1 MKYKLQW
8 LPLALLAA
16 LFGVASP
23 SWGQEAKT
31 AYGIIDTDPGS
42 GPGVYTFDVSSDTL
56 DNIQLVTPIS
66 VDHLMGA
73 TKVDNVYYYID
84 YEQNQAGYKSHG
96 FYGLDLE
103 SNSLKKIGD
112 YKDEQSG
119 PCASHLAWDAQSQTL
134 YALDGLQNG
143 HGLVK
148 IDLTNG
154 DIIPVCTFTFD
165 RITEASKQWSE
176 SFQTNMISLAINYD
190 GDMYG
195 VSYSGALYKINPVTG
210 LCSMVGELG
219 YNPDQAYMYNG
230 NCLFF
235 DNEANKLYFRF
246 FTYYG
251 KKYEFGEINLK
262 TGQLTH
268 IATLPYEVGA
278 DYIISKSSG
287 FDGIVIPY
295 VPAEASA
302 PQKVQNLKLTR
313 GEAGA
318 LTAKLEWDNPSKT
331 YGRGGTLEE
340 LNTIIIY
347 RDGEEVHRIEN
358 PTIGGHE
365 TWTDNLPERGYYTYK
380 FVPVNGMG
388 NGDRS
393 SISAYIGVGDPMG
406 VTDATVV
413 ASGSDANITWTAPTE
428 GKFNSYINTA
438 DLSYDVW
445 RMPSNVKVAEKTKAT
460 SFTDTSISEMGK
472 YHYNI
477 IAYAGGFQSD
487 SVSTA
492 DVIAGPAYQAPDT
505 LLTDYAN
512 FQLWTNIDADGSETS
527 WTWQNGY
534 YGQFGG
540 ATDAYY
546 YESIAPQN
554 WLISP
559 RVRVEKDKHY
569 KITFD
574 AKTGSDKLQEL
585 LAVSFG
591 QGAEIAKQDSVYQ
604 FYLLE
609 KDAKN
614 LRVNLPT
621 VETTGDYNFGF
632 VHRTPYQNYNIAI
645 KNVVFAEDHEGYI
658 TGKVTCGGKAVA
670 NAFVRTEDGQFT
682 ATTDKNGAYTLSY
695 LPAGDHNLVIET
707 LGYYDQTATASVEE
721 LKTTTKDITI
731 DARPTYTLSGK
742 ITDVAGDAVAGA
754 TVEVSGYNGYE
765 ATTAQDGSYTID
777 GIYEHNAYAVNVN
790 KNKLL
795 AANATI
801 DMDGNKTLDLTLQ
814 DNIKPAKAVTV
825 KETTDGNNAE
835 VTWSAPANDPRVDRI
850 DDGVMTTGTGYAQ
863 GASSTSTFGVIRRE
877 AATVYGAQ
885 FYLTNRPGVSHYS
898 VALRVLG
905 LKENGDPDENNVL
918 FENTYVPVTDDAWN
932 EYTFPTP
939 VEAPNGYYLC
949 IANYSWLG
957 IGLDGGGDTQKYPF
971 QAMTNCFSSDY
982 TTGTYYY
989 LDDQQSASM
998 HRNFMIRS
1006 IAAPYTVD
1014 EDNAAKAGFF
1024 APRKFEAN
1032 KENQPVLDSYKAE
1045 NKVQGAEPAQAM
1057 KTVQDRVRY
1066 NVYRFATTDAAN
1078 EEAWTPLASN
1088 VQERTYTDTDWK
1100 SLSQGTYQYA
1110 VKTIYT
1116 GDKVS
1121 EATLSDSIGNKMLT
1135 NVTFNL
1141 TTNTTDNEAY
1151 GANVFMIA
1159 GGGAHVYQMTANDDG
1174 VAMADSVWKTTYDVQ
1189 ITLDGFKP
1197 IYTTVT
1203 VDKDNSYSFDFELTE
1218 DQVQPYGLQIE
1229 EGSWGAQKLFIWN
1242 YPDYFEDGFEEHE
1255 DFAINSPGSIGW
1267 QYYDGD
1273 GGETGAFSFQQSDGT
1288 TGSWPN
1294 AFSPMAYMVMNAYNV
1309 PDGYGGTLASDY
1321 YTLAPH
1327 SGQKSLQSW
1336 PAAGM
1341 KEDDW
1346 LITPRLHFLQ
1356 PISFRFYAL
1365 NYSSSAPEEI
1375 EVLYSTGEV
1384 GDDLEAYVRIDS
1396 CTINSS
1402 YGSWVLKQYNDIP
1415 AEAKYI
1421 ALRRVTPADETGYV
1435 PQILNIDDVAFG
1447 INLPYASPYAPKK
1460 SAQRM
1465 PSLDGAYEVYL
1476 DGELVANTDETQ
1488 YYFDNLTAGKHTA
1501 GVIASYTSGK
1511 TAMSTIDFEV
1521 DAAGISSVT
1530 TEDNDGE
1537 TEIYN
1542 IKGQRIS
1549 DHNIPRGV
1557 YIIKKGGRTY
1567 KTVKK

>member
-8 LPLALLAA
+8 LPLTLMAA
-16 LFGVASP
+16 LFSVASP

-31 AYGIIDTDPGS
+31 AYGMIDSDPGM
-42 GPGVYTFDVSSDTL
+42 GKGIYTFDVSSDTL
-56 DNIQLVTPIS
+56 NNIQLVSPVN
-66 VDHLMGA
+66 VDHIMGS
-73 TKVDNVYYYID
+73 TMIDDVYYYID
-84 YEQNQAGYKSHG
+84 YEQNQKGHKSHG
-96 FYGLDLE
+96 FYSFDLE
-103 SNSLKKIGD
+103 TKSVKKIGD
-112 YKDEQSG
+112 YKDQQQG
-119 PCASHLAWDAQSQTL
+119 PCASHFTWDAQTQTL
-134 YALDGLQNG
+134 YALNG
-143 HGLVK
+143 TQSGTGLVK
-148 IDLTNG
+148 IDLSNG
-154 DIIPVCTFTFD
+154 DIIPVCSFTFD
-165 RITEASKQWSE
+165 RITEASKQWDK
-176 SFQTNMISLAINYD
+176 SFQTNMNSITTNYD

-210 LCSMVGELG
+210 LCSMIGELG
-219 YNPDQAYMYNG
+219 YNPDQAYMYNN

-251 KKYEFGEINLK
+251 KKYEFGEIDLK
-262 TGQLTH
+262 TGVLTH

-278 DYIISKSSG
+278 DYMISKSSA

-295 VPAEASA
+295 IPAEASA

-313 GEAGA
+313 GDNGA

-340 LNTIIIY
+340 LNTVIIY
-347 RDGEEVHRIEN
+347 RDGVEVHRIEN

-388 NGDRS
+388 NGDRG

-406 VTDATVV
+406 VGNATAV
-413 ASGSDANITWTAPTE
+413 ADGSDAKVTWKAPTE
-428 GKFNSYINTA
+428 GKFNSYINTS
-438 DLSYDVW
+438 DLTYSVW
-445 RMPSNVKVAEKTKAT
+445 RMPGNVNLVERTKAT
-460 SFTDTSISEMGK
+460 SFTDTTLPKMGK
-472 YHYNI
+472 YYYNI
-477 IAYAGGFQSD
+477 IAYAGGYQSD
-487 SVSTA
+487 SISTEKI
-492 DVIAGPAYQAPDT
+492 IAGPAYQAPDT
-505 LLTDYAN
+505 LLTTYEN

-527 WTWQNGY
+527 WTWQDGY

-540 ATDAYY
+540 AIDAYY
-546 YESIAPQN
+546 YEAVAPQN

-559 RVRVEKDKHY
+559 RVRMEKGKHY

-574 AKTGSDKLQEL
+574 AKTGSDKLEEL
-585 LAVSFG
+585 LAISFG

-632 VHRTPYQNYNIAI
+632 VHRTRYQNFNIAL

-670 NAFVRTEDGQFT
+670 NALVRTEDGQFT
-682 ATTDKNGAYTLSY
+682 AITDKNGQYTLSY
-695 LPAGDHNLVIET
+695 LPKGSYNLIIET
-707 LGYYDQTATASVEE
+707 LGYYDQSATASVEE

-731 DARPTYTLSGK
+731 EARPTYTLSGK
-742 ITDVAGDAVAGA
+742 ITDVAGDPVAGA

-765 ATTAQDGSYTID
+765 ATTAQDGSYTIG
-777 GIYEHNAYAVNVN
+777 GIYEYTAYAVNVN

-814 DNIKPAKAVTV
+814 NNIKPAKAVNV
-825 KETTDGNNAE
+825 KETADGNNAE
-835 VTWSAPANDPRVDRI
+835 VTWEAPANDPRVDRI
-850 DDGVMTTGTGYAQ
+850 DDGVMTTGTGYAE
-863 GASSTSTFGVIRRE
+863 GATNNSTFGVIRRE

-885 FYLTNRPGVSHYS
+885 FYLTNRPSVNHYS

-905 LKENGDPDENNVL
+905 LKENGDPDENHVL
-918 FENTYVPVTDDAWN
+918 YEKTYVPVTDDTWN

-949 IANYSWLG
+949 VATSSWLG
-957 IGLDGGGDTQKYPF
+957 IGVDGGGNTQKYPF
-971 QAMTNCFSSDY
+971 QAMTNCFTQDY

-989 LDDQQSASM
+989 LDNQKSEQL
-998 HRNFMIRS
+998 HRNFMIRPV
-1006 IAAPYTVD
+1006 AAPYTVA
-1014 EDNAAKAGFF
+1014 EDNAAKPGYF
-1024 APRKFEAN
+1024 APRKYD
-1032 KENQPVLDSYKAE
+1032 ENNEPQPVLDTYKDE
-1045 NKVQGAEPAQAM
+1045 DKVQGAEPAEPM
-1057 KTVQDRVRY
+1057 KTVQNRVRY
-1066 NVYRFATTDAAN
+1066 NVYRFTPADAAN
-1078 EEAWTPLASN
+1078 EAAWTQLASN
-1088 VQERTYTDTDWK
+1088 QQERKYTDANWK
-1100 SLSQGTYQYA
+1100 TLPQGTYQYA
-1110 VKTIYT
+1110 VKTLYT

-1135 NVTFNL
+1135 NVVFNL

-1151 GANVFMIA
+1151 GANILMVA
-1159 GGGAHVYQMTANDDG
+1159 GGGAHVYQLTAGDEG

-1189 ITLDGFKP
+1189 ITLDGFNP
-1197 IYTTVT
+1197 INTIVT

-1218 DQVQPYGLQIE
+1218 NQVQPYGLQIE
-1229 EGSWGAQKLFIWN
+1229 NGSWGAQKLFIWN
-1242 YPDYFEDGFEEHE
+1242 YPDYFEDGFEEHD
-1255 DFAINSPGSIGW
+1255 DFTINSPGSIGW
-1267 QYYDGD
+1267 QYFDGD
-1273 GGETGAFSFQQSDGT
+1273 EGETGAFSFQQSDGSIT
-1288 TGSWPN
+1288 SWPN
-1294 AFSPMAYMVMNAYNV
+1294 AFQPMAYIVMNAYNV
-1309 PDGYGGTLASDY
+1309 PDGRGGTLAGGY
-1321 YTLAPH
+1321 RTLAPH
-1327 SGQKSLQSW
+1327 NGQKSLQSW
-1336 PAAGM
+1336 PAAGL

-1346 LITPRLHFLQ
+1346 LITPRLHFQQ

-1365 NYSSSAPEEI
+1365 NYSSTSPEEI

-1384 GDDLEAYVRIDS
+1384 ADVEEFIRIDS
-1396 CTINSS
+1396 CTINSQ
-1402 YGSWVLKQYNDIP
+1402 YGYWILKQYDDIP

-1421 ALRRVTPADETGYV
+1421 ALRRVTPADESGYT

-1447 INLPYASPYAPKK
+1447 INLPEASPYAPKK

-1476 DGELVANTDETQ
+1476 DGELVSNTDDTQ
-1488 YYFDNLTAGKHTA
+1488 YYFNNLTVGKHTA

-1521 DAAGISSVT
+1521 DAAGISSVAG
-1530 TEDNDGE
+1530 EDNDGE
-1537 TEIYN
+1537 AEFYN

-1549 DHNIPRGV
+1549 DRNIPRGV
-1557 YIIKKGGRTY
+1557 YIVKKGGRTY
-1567 KTVKK
+1567 KTIKK